1 MNKIK
6 ANTMRINLSNL
17 YDSRLILEHVLKN
30 AHNKPT
36 MMQNAIKLWVMA
48 KKNKS

>member
-6 ANTMRINLSNL
+6 ANTMRINRSRSD
-17 YDSRLILEHVLKN
+17 DSRLIFEHVLKN
-30 AHNKPT
+30 AHNKPAI
-36 MMQNAIKLWVMA
+36 MQNAIKLWVMA